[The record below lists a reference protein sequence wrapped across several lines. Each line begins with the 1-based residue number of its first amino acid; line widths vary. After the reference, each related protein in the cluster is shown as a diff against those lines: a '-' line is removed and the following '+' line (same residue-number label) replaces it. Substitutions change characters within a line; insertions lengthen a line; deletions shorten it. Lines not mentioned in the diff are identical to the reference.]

1 VRLRLRRSSKPLRRT
16 SEGLRGWAQLYANA
30 SEGLPTAHMP
40 AHQVRPSLGAERV
53 GGRLLRRA
61 HMLPEMCEG
70 KGKVLNRGRAT
81 ATVGR
86 FMGRFIMTGVG
97 VTGPG

>member
-1 VRLRLRRSSKPLRRT
+1 
-16 SEGLRGWAQLYANA
+16 
-30 SEGLPTAHMP
+30 
-40 AHQVRPSLGAERV
+40 
-53 GGRLLRRA
+53 
-61 HMLPEMCEG
+61 MLPEMCEG